1 MITRLRPLTPSLN
14 AGLVAIAL
22 LLALPFYASAQS
34 AGASEEKMDSTVAQQ
49 MGTLTPGAWGI
60 DGTVGFKLQDGRTET
75 LGYDLDLILYKVTEG
90 GTLIRFDGELTRAE
104 FRPAP
109 GASRIT
115 VDDSKFVSATVVPS
129 VAGLRVLGTALY
141 SRDVPVGLSHRVM
154 AQLGPYISLASGPRI
169 HFSIAPVIG
178 VGSQENVTATE
189 AETITNFGVIQSMV
203 WHPTNTSTFETWV
216 SAHRDF
222 DVSDDY
228 AVTANTSLAAELS
241 AHLGLKVYYKYQL
254 EGIHPPSAGSDQH
267 TIGAGLNITFPGR

>member
-1 MITRLRPLTPSLN
+1 MTMRTRFSLPSQT
-14 AGLVAIAL
+14 AALVAFTL
-22 LLALPFYASAQS
+22 LLALPLSLTAQS

-49 MGTLTPGAWGI
+49 MSALTPGSWGI

-75 LGYDLDLILYKVTEG
+75 FGYDLDLILYKVTEG

-115 VDDSKFVSATVVPS
+115 VDDSKFVSATVVPK
-129 VAGLRVLGTALY
+129 VAGIRLLGTGFY

-154 AQLGPYISLASGPRI
+154 AQLGPYIPLASGPRI
-169 HFSIAPVIG
+169 HFSIAPVLG
-178 VGSQENVTATE
+178 VGSQENVAATE

-228 AVTANTSLAAELS
+228 AVTANTSLAAQLS

-267 TIGAGLNITFPGR
+267 TVGAGLNITFPGR